1 MSDSPRPASDLTA
14 ALAPDLKRLETERR
28 AVLARTGNVFAK
40 LGIGGAIGLGIAGL
54 LAAAGE
60 GQIPAGVYLGVVA
73 ICLVAAAAIHFGMK
87 RSKLRAFAVQYKQRV
102 IGRIVEELYPS
113 VRYRPHQGVSQA
125 TFANSRLHPHSPDRY
140 HAEDGFRGSIGETD
154 VHLSEVK
161 AQYRQTTTDSKG
173 RTRTRYVTYFR
184 GIFLVA
190 DFHKEFNGTV
200 RVLPDQAERLLGRF
214 GRALQG
220 FKPFSSEKLIYLED
234 PEFEQ
239 QFVVYGSDDVEA
251 RYLLSTS
258 MARRI
263 LDLKEAWNAEVRVS
277 LLGSNIHVAISHK
290 RDLFEPD
297 VKSPVDDEA
306 HVLKLVR
313 EIRSCLGIVD
323 DLNLNTRIW
332 SKE

>member
-1 MSDSPRPASDLTA
+1 MSGSPRSDADLAT
-14 ALAPDLKRLETERR
+14 ALAPDLQRLEDERC
-28 AVLARTGNVFAK
+28 AVLARTGSVFRK
-40 LGIGGAIGLGIAGL
+40 LGIGGAIGLGAAAL
-54 LAAAGE
+54 LAAIGE
-60 GQIPAGVYLGVVA
+60 GRTPPAAYPGVIAIALVV
-73 ICLVAAAAIHFGMK
+73 AAAIHFGIK
-87 RSKLRAFAVQYKQRV
+87 RSRLAAFAGQYKQRV
-102 IGRIVEELYPS
+102 IGRIVQELYPN
-113 VRYRPHQGVSQA
+113 VHYRPHQGVSQA
-125 TFANSRLHPHSPDRY
+125 TFGSSRLHPHSPDRY
-140 HAEDGFRGSIGETD
+140 HAEDGFRGRIGATD

-173 RTRTRYVTYFR
+173 RTQTRYVTYFR
-184 GIFLVA
+184 GVFLVA
-190 DFHKEFNGTV
+190 DFHKEFTSTV
-200 RVLPDQAERLLGRF
+200 RVLPDRAERLLGRF

-220 FKPFSSEKLIYLED
+220 FHPFSAEKLVYLED
-234 PEFEQ
+234 PEFEK

-263 LDLKEAWNAEVRVS
+263 LDLKKAWGGEVRVS

-290 RDLFEPD
+290 QDMFEPD
-297 VKSPVDDEA
+297 VTRPVNNETYV
-306 HVLKLVR
+306 HTLVG